1 MERQIM
7 MQNDEEKE
15 YLRENVSCAVVLE
28 RMPPVWQLDIKEST
42 RDSLKYRRGEGEIV
56 IVNHGGRGWWDP
68 KSTAKGDV
76 FSLVQYL
83 DPGLNFGAVRR
94 VLRPLA
100 GLAPEF
106 PAHFRTTPTPA
117 AAPPSIN
124 QLWAQHSRLTRGSPV
139 WTYLSRDRA
148 LPDPVLHAAIV
159 ADAIREGPYGSAWF
173 AHRVGGEI
181 TGIEM
186 RGPNW
191 RNFSKG
197 GDKTLF
203 RFAASAGRR
212 LVVCESAIEALS
224 LAALEGIQADTLYVG
239 TAGGIGPGTLAALEN
254 ELKHR
259 AADPAA
265 VLVGAT
271 NADEAGHRYAKRLE
285 ELARAAGVQFERML
299 PPGGLNDWNDHLRAR
314 ANTPAMAIPA

>member
-7 MQNDEEKE
+7 IQNDEEKE
-15 YLRENVSCAVVLE
+15 YLRETVSCAVVLE
-28 RMPPVWQLDIKEST
+28 RVPPVWQLDIKEST
-42 RDSLKYRRGEGEIV
+42 RDSLKYRRGEHEIV

-76 FSLVQYL
+76 FSLVQHL

-100 GLAPEF
+100 GLAPEY
-106 PAHFRTTPTPA
+106 PAHFRTLPTPA
-117 AAPPSIN
+117 APPPSIN

-148 LPDPVLHAAIV
+148 LPDAVLHAAIV

-173 AHRVGGEI
+173 AHRAGGEI
-181 TGIEM
+181 TGFEM
-186 RGPNW
+186 RGPSF
-191 RNFSKG
+191 RSFSKG
-197 GDKTLF
+197 GNKTLF
-203 RFAASAGRR
+203 RFAAGTGRR
-212 LVVCESAIEALS
+212 LAVCESAIEALS
-224 LAALEGIQADTLYVG
+224 LAAHEGIRAGTLYAS
-239 TAGGIGPGTLAALEN
+239 TAGGIGDGTVAALEG
-254 ELKHR
+254 ELKWL

-271 NADEAGHRYAKRLE
+271 NADDAGHGYAKRLE

-299 PPGGLNDWNDHLRAR
+299 PPGGLNDWNDHLRAG
-314 ANTPAMAIPA
+314 ANASGLALSA